1 MLPSLPFPPA
11 YTSQSSQNDTF
22 KVWVIS
28 CRPLFKTLQ
37 GLYLTQIKAQI
48 PICPCC
54 SLNRQACSC
63 LRALH
68 GLKPL
73 PRMLF
78 SQISIWLNVL
88 LLQVFAEISPFRT
101 RPLKLR
107 PAALLLHSQSLLLFG
122 FSLLQYL
129 PPCLY
134 SIIYWVLYLLFVF
147 SLFSPE
153 HKLYN
158 GRDSFF
164 VLFFDVC
171 LEQA

>member
-1 MLPSLPFPPA
+1 MLPSLPFPTA

-158 GRDSFF
+158 GRGSFF